1 MKIQKSPGAQHCAV
15 PEPFGPHKG
24 GFHANFTLEDP
35 TRWIEKT
42 WEDPIYSSYHYPRCL
57 SRCDTSGFL
66 WSRPRGI
73 NRSRW
78 AGVLGDDY
86 TNIDKHSPGRSWLR
100 NCAKFLFLMPSI
112 STLTVRL
119 ISYFNKHFES
129 IDLPWRLGLLND
141 WVSTFNHWRWKYI
154 RKEAHSLAQLLSI

>member
-1 MKIQKSPGAQHCAV
+1 MKKIQKSPGAQHCAV

-24 GFHANFTLEDP
+24 GCTSSDP
-35 TRWIEKT
+35 VDRKDLRRSNQFILSLPSMSVKMRHFG
-42 WEDPIYSSYHYPRCL
+42 ISYGQ
-57 SRCDTSGFL
+57 DQAE
-66 WSRPRGI
+66 I

-100 NCAKFLFLMPSI
+100 NCAKFLFSDAI
-112 STLTVRL
+112 YFDTNSTSDFLFQQAFWVDR
-119 ISYFNKHFES
+119 SA
-129 IDLPWRLGLLND
+129 WRLGLLND